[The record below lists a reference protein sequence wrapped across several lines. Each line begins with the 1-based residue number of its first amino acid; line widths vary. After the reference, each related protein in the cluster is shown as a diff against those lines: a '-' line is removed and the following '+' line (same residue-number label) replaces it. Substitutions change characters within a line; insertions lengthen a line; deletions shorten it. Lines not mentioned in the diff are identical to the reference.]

1 MPVTSF
7 HFGPGAAI
15 HAFAPRHVSFL
26 AFCAANVVIDVEPLY
41 FMVTGQAHLH
51 RFLHT
56 YVGASMAAAFTVA
69 LFLAAHRLGRA
80 RRLPDP
86 FEWQSL
92 SMVAVALGA
101 VLGAWSHIVLDS
113 VMHGDITPFAPF
125 SDANP
130 LFRVISLAAL
140 HWLCI
145 LAGALALVILG
156 IRRRAFRRTN

>member
-1 MPVTSF
+1 MPVTPF

-15 HAFAPRHVSFL
+15 HAVAPRHVSFL
-26 AFCAANVVIDVEPLY
+26 AFCTANVVIDVEPLY
-41 FMVTGQAHLH
+41 FMLTGQAHLH

-56 YVGASMAAAFTVA
+56 CLGASLAAAFTVA
-69 LFLAAHRLGRA
+69 LIVAAHRLGRA

-86 FEWQSL
+86 FGWQSL
-92 SMVAVALGA
+92 RPRAVAAGA

-113 VMHGDITPFAPF
+113 VTHGDITPFAPF

-130 LFRVISLAAL
+130 LFRVISLVAL
-140 HWLCI
+140 HWFCI

-156 IRRRAFRRTN
+156 IRRLALRKAN